1 MSTGILV
8 SGGTGFIGGAL
19 LRRLTERADWRVSAL
34 VRDTDSPLP
43 VGVTAVALSTDRPFA
58 PAMPIGKVDVVVH
71 CAARVHVLRDEALDP
86 LAEFRR
92 VNVEGTLN
100 LARYAVDAGA
110 RRFVFLSS
118 IKVNGELTTPG
129 RPFRADDVAA
139 PADPYAISKLEAE
152 QQLRTLAEQSGLQV
166 VIIRMPLVYGPGV
179 KANFH
184 ALMRW
189 LQTGIPLPLGAV
201 ANKRSLVALDNLV
214 DLILTC
220 IEHPAAANQT
230 FLVADGEDLSVAE
243 LARRLGE
250 ALRSPA
256 RLLPVP
262 PSVLQL
268 GARVLRRGAIYQRL
282 CGSLQVDI
290 AKTRELLGWNPPLGV
305 DEGLRRAA
313 ESFLE
318 RSR

>member
-1 MSTGILV
+1 MEILV
-8 SGGTGFIGGAL
+8 SGGTGFVGAAL
-19 LRRLTERADWRVSAL
+19 LQRLAERADWHVSAL
-34 VRDTDSPLP
+34 VRKADVSLP
-43 VGVTAVALSTDRPFA
+43 AGVTPVMLSTDQPFA
-58 PAMPIGKVDVVVH
+58 PVAPAGRVDVVVH
-71 CAARVHVLRDEALDP
+71 CAARVHVMKDLASDP

-100 LARYAVDAGA
+100 LARYAVQAGA

-118 IKVNGELTTPG
+118 IKVNGESSAPE

-139 PADPYAISKLEAE
+139 PVDPYALSKFEAE
-152 QQLRTLAEQSGLQV
+152 QLLRTIAEQSGLQV
-166 VIIRMPLVYGPGV
+166 VIIRIPLVYGPGV

-184 ALMRW
+184 ALMRC
-189 LQTGIPLPLGAV
+189 LQAGIPLPVGAV
-201 ANKRSLVALDNLV
+201 ANKRSLVALENLV

-230 FLVADGEDLSVAE
+230 FLVADGEDLSAAE
-243 LARRLGE
+243 LARRLGI
-250 ALRSPA
+250 ALNRSA

-262 PSVLQL
+262 PALLQL
-268 GARVLRRGAIYQRL
+268 GARLLGRRAIYERL

-290 AKTRELLGWNPPLGV
+290 DKTREMLGWKPPINV

-313 ESFLE
+313 EGFLE
-318 RSR
+318 RCR

>member
-1 MSTGILV
+1 MSTDILV

-19 LRRLTERADWRVSAL
+19 LKRLVNRADWRVAAL
-34 VRDTDSPLP
+34 VRHVDAALP
-43 VGVTAVALSTDRPFA
+43 AGVAAVALSPDQPFA
-58 PAMPIGKVDVVVH
+58 PTAYAGKVDVVVH
-71 CAARVHVLRDEALDP
+71 CAARVHVMREEAGDP

-100 LARYAVDAGA
+100 LARYAIQAGA
-110 RRFVFLSS
+110 KRFVFLSS
-118 IKVNGELTTPG
+118 IKVNGESTAPG
-129 RPFRADDVAA
+129 QPFRADDVAA
-139 PADPYAISKLEAE
+139 PVDPYAVSKLEAE
-152 QQLRTLAEQSGLQV
+152 QQLRALAEQSGLQV

-184 ALMRW
+184 ALMRC
-189 LQTGIPLPLGAV
+189 LQVGIPLPFGAV

-214 DLILTC
+214 DLILIC

-230 FLVADGEDLSVAE
+230 FLAADGEDLSVAE
-243 LARRLGE
+243 LARRLAG
-250 ALRSPA
+250 ALHRPA

-262 PSVLQL
+262 AALLRL
-268 GARVLRRGAIYQRL
+268 GACALGRRAIYQRL

-290 AKTRELLGWNPPLGV
+290 GKTREVLGWHPPVGV

-313 ESFLE
+313 EGFLE